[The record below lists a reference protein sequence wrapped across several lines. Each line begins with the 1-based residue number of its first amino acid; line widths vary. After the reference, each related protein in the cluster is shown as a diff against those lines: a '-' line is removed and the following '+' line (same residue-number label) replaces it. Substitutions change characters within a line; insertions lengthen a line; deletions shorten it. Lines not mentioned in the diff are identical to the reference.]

1 MPGRRRWIDTL
12 SEARSEL
19 RRGEVLKAVFPA
31 LSEPP
36 PSGGFVPAELLVP
49 LAAADHLSRRRRRRA
64 QSKESMFPLASRM
77 IIGLTNRRLLIWSV
91 RPGWRIGT
99 FIGYVTRDRILQ
111 AAAPPASGPGWRTV
125 SFYLAQEPTVA
136 VKVPAAAADDL
147 ERELSGRPDLN
158 DWRTDSA
165 SLAAHPG

>member
-12 SEARSEL
+12 AEARSEL
-19 RRGEVLKAVFPA
+19 RRGEVLQAVFPA
-31 LSEPP
+31 QSQLA
-36 PSGGFVPAELLVP
+36 PSGGLVPAELIVP
-49 LAAADHLSRRRRRRA
+49 VAAVDHLSRRRRRRA

-111 AAAPPASGPGWRTV
+111 ATTPPTSGTGWRTV
-125 SFYLAQEPTVA
+125 SFYLAQEPTVTLR
-136 VKVPAAAADDL
+136 VPSAAAEDL
-147 ERELSGRPDLN
+147 DRELSGRPDLT
-158 DWRTDSA
+158 DWRSDSA
-165 SLAAHPG
+165 SLAAQPG